1 MLTKKKKIG
10 AALAALSMIALVAC
24 DDDEIKYPSNY
35 NDKILNDS
43 LTDKEPT
50 DGKTA
55 QDTLK
60 QYYQSLTNDDAVYEK
75 TLNKVLTILSDNVHE
90 FDASAQKGSKTYSV
104 VNDTID
110 NKSVADGYSADAY
123 KVSDNLL
130 TRAKD
135 SMFSTARG
143 GSYQDDNMWDEAK
156 YAKYLE
162 QNYYYLTREGSTWAG
177 DVTISKDE
185 SKLKNQLV
193 TPEMTYDDAYSSVN
207 GTAYEKYM
215 STELYDDMK
224 INYLTTEYIMNK
236 TYASIG
242 NTNARKVQVIS
253 IVDRSDETG
262 DAKKVLDAYVE
273 YYILRKHDTDTTKY
287 VDDDF
292 SVLSKLWKGITVEVL
307 ADIIGD
313 ITITDSGDKFTY
325 KISDPTEADEIKKF
339 YSRYLVTLNDDNTIT
354 FGAKSP
360 VLNYEQTKWLN
371 GVTDKKDTLAGK
383 ILVDKEKIE
392 EGDTNWHKIDSSLES
407 TYTGSYTYDLQT
419 GYRNAIDEIA
429 TRNLIT
435 EGTYLKSSGISSL
448 PTGLTDR
455 IFSSKVTSSKTSVD
469 KMKGDNI
476 DSETGLSKTK
486 EDLTIYAKDGYR
498 YMTVADTLSTDD
510 ASSILYYDSSS
521 KTYYI
526 TRILDVVD
534 TNATSLSSTDS
545 IYDSEAKKAQIAR
558 EVAYAMSTTGSYKTD
573 SAVYW
578 LSRIDFTYSDEDF
591 LEYMKSNYKD
601 VFKTEN
607 PYSSEAKIKLD
618 KLIVE

>member
-35 NDKILNDS
+35 NDKVITDS
-43 LTDKEPT
+43 LKDKDGTDA
-50 DGKTA
+50 KTA

-75 TLNKVLTILSDNVHE
+75 TVKKVLTILSDNMHD
-90 FDASAQKGSKTYSV
+90 FDASSQKGSKTYNI

-110 NKSVADGYSADAY
+110 NKSVADNYNANDYA
-123 KVSDNLL
+123 VSDNLL

-135 SMFSTARG
+135 TMFSTARG
-143 GSYQDDNMWDEAK
+143 GSYQKDNMWDESK

-162 QNYYYLTREGSTWAG
+162 QNYYYLYGADKSYAEND
-177 DVTISKDE
+177 DVKITTDDT
-185 SKLKNQLV
+185 KLVNKLI
-193 TPEMTYDDAYSSVN
+193 TPEMTYEDAYTTSLNES
-207 GTAYEKYM
+207 AYEKYM

-242 NTNARKVQVIS
+242 NTNSRKVQVVS
-253 IVDRSDETG
+253 VVDRSDETG

-273 YYILRKHDTDTTKY
+273 YYILRKHDTDSKKY

-292 SVLSKLWKGITVEVL
+292 SVLSKLWKGITVDVI
-307 ADIIGD
+307 ADITTGIKIEDKDGKYSY
-313 ITITDSGDKFTY
+313 TITDSDKT
-325 KISDPTEADEIKKF
+325 DDIKKLF
-339 YSRYLVTLNDDNTIT
+339 SRYLVDLNDDGSIA
-354 FGAKSP
+354 FGEKSP
-360 VLNYEQTKWLN
+360 CLDYEQTHWLYQI
-371 GVTDKKDTLAGK
+371 TDVKDTLAGK

-392 EGDTNWHKIDSSLES
+392 EGDNNWHKIDSSLES
-407 TYTGSYTYDLQT
+407 TYTGSYTYSLEV
-419 GYRNAIDEIA
+419 GYQKAIDEIA
-429 TRNLIT
+429 TRNLVT
-435 EGTYLKSSGISSL
+435 DGTYLKSSGISSL

-455 IFSSKVTSSKTSVD
+455 IFSSKVTSSKSSVD
-469 KMKGDNI
+469 KMKNNI
-476 DSETGLSKTK
+476 DSSTGLSKTK
-486 EDLTIYAKDGYR
+486 EDLTVYAADGYR
-498 YMTVADTLSTDD
+498 YMTIADTLSTDE

-534 TNATSLSSTDS
+534 TNAMSGTDS
-545 IYDSEAKKAQIAR
+545 IYDTDAKKTQIAR

-618 KLIVE
+618 KLIVD